1 MISAL
6 GSVGNTILA
15 VGFILGS
22 CILVH
27 EVGHFVTARLAG
39 MKVEE
44 FLIGFPPR
52 LWSFVRRSTRYG
64 VGAIIV
70 GGYVKI
76 AGMEPGQEN
85 VEGGFYTQPRARQA
99 LVLVSGSLM
108 NGLLAVVLF
117 TIVGLVWGT
126 DPVRPPTVGHLAS
139 GAVPARA
146 AGLRPGDVILAADGL
161 RQSLRL
167 ATVAPGS
174 RAARL
179 GLEPGEFLYG
189 INDDGTASEA
199 DLIRRAREASGS
211 FDLGVAP
218 AQGEDRL
225 VRTSAKEMGIPPT
238 PRPRESLAKMLGVG
252 FGPLE
257 TTTASLHIADRP
269 GQPVKLTIRRRGIEL
284 VVTVVP
290 AERRGFKRVTGPDGK
305 AHDVPVTIGQI
316 GIRYLTRPNPPGRAI
331 SDGFRM
337 SMGVV
342 RGIAEMIWD
351 AVRRK
356 AGLEVGGPVVIVA
369 TAAESARAGWDAVLQ
384 LCGLISVNL
393 AIINLLP
400 IPITDG
406 GRLTL
411 CLYEAV
417 VRRRVSRQREMVWL
431 LAGMALIVVLF
442 LVITFKDVFNLVKLH
457 SP

>member
-1 MISAL
+1 MTSAL
-6 GSVGNTILA
+6 GSMGHTVLA

-22 CILVH
+22 CILAH
-27 EVGHFVTARLAG
+27 EIGHFVTARLAG

-52 LWSFVRRSTRYG
+52 LWSFVRRGTRYG
-64 VGAIIV
+64 IGAIIF

-76 AGMEPGQEN
+76 AGMEPGQET
-85 VEGGFYTQPRARQA
+85 VEGGFYTKPRASQA
-99 LVLVSGSLM
+99 LVLVAGSSM
-108 NGLLAVVLF
+108 NVLLAVALF
-117 TIVGLVWGT
+117 TYVGLAWGT
-126 DPVRPPTVGHLAS
+126 DPVQPPAVGHLAS
-139 GAVPARA
+139 GDVPARA
-146 AGLRPGDVILAADGL
+146 AGLRPGDVILAVDGL

-167 ATVAPGS
+167 ASVAPGS

-179 GLEPGEFLYG
+179 GLKAGEFLYG
-189 INDDGTASEA
+189 INDEGAASEA
-199 DLIRRAREASGS
+199 DLIRRVREAKGP
-211 FDLGVAP
+211 FELTVLP
-218 AQGEDRL
+218 AQGKERS
-225 VRTSAKEMGIPPT
+225 VRTSAKGMGIPPT
-238 PRPRESLAKMLGVG
+238 VGPRESLAKMLGVG

-269 GQPVKLTIRRRGIEL
+269 GHPVKLTIRRRGVEL

-290 AERRGFKRVTGPDGK
+290 AERRGLKRVTGPDGK
-305 AHDVPVTIGQI
+305 AHDIPVIIGQI
-316 GIRYLTRPNPPGRAI
+316 GIHYLTRPDPPGRAV
-331 SDGFRM
+331 SEGFQT
-337 SMGVV
+337 SLEVV
-342 RGIAEMIWD
+342 QGIAGMIWD

-356 AGLEVGGPVVIVA
+356 ARLEVGGPVAIVA
-369 TAAESARAGWDAVLQ
+369 TAAESARAGWDAVLE

-417 VRRRVSRQREMVWL
+417 VRRRISRQREMAWL

-442 LVITFKDVFNLVKLH
+442 LVITFKDVFNLVKFH
-457 SP
+457 AP